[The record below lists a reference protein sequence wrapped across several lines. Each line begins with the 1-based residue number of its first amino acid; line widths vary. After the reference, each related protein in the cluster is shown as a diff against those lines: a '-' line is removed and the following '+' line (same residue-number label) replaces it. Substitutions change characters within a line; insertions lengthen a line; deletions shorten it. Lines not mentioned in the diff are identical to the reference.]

1 MHICILMLHT
11 ADTYLLVLFYW
22 SNCLL
27 YSLCLK
33 KKMDWTEFHMSCFY
47 CKMKKKIFKSL
58 FSHLIYRF
66 MDLILSACDSSEIR
80 GFMLT
85 EIVQAKLL
93 QNLTY
98 ILFWEYKKTQIV
110 FLHFWILDIKHKPII
125 SEVWCTRYLYKIY
138 YSWRNRNQLKASS
151 TTYSSWNFSAKG

>member
-1 MHICILMLHT
+1 MLIKNCIGWETNFFLINSTILLIRLTHRNAYMYK
-11 ADTYLLVLFYW
+11 YLCCTLLIPISSYYSIEAIV
-22 SNCLL
+22 CLL
-27 YSLCLK
+27 SLLE
-33 KKMDWTEFHMSCFY
+33 KKMDWTEFHMSSFY
-47 CKMKKKIFKSL
+47 CKMKEKIFKSL

-98 ILFWEYKKTQIV
+98 ILFWEYKKTQKV
-110 FLHFWILDIKHKPII
+110 FLHFWILDIEHKPII
-125 SEVWCTRYLYKIY
+125 SEVWCAVY
-138 YSWRNRNQLKASS
+138 
-151 TTYSSWNFSAKG
+151 